1 MAESTQ
7 HKLDRVRPPRVQ
19 ITYDV
24 EIGNAIE
31 KKELPLVVGILADLS
46 GKPDTPPAKLVERR
60 FVDIDRDNF
69 NEILSSISPRAT
81 LQVDNTISGDDSKL
95 NVELRFNHIEDFDPV
110 NLVKQVVPLRR
121 LFEARQRLRD
131 LLTKL
136 DGNDDLDQLLQDVVA
151 NTEGLQEIKA
161 ARPEAEAAPAGD
173 SEPRPTSRPDPLPG
187 EAAMPKSSA
196 AEQSGESSTQTLSL
210 LDEII
215 AKGRMAHD
223 DSQQDYAR
231 DMLAEFATQVLD
243 EGMAVDKDTVA
254 MINDRIS
261 QIDAL
266 ISDQLNQIIHH
277 PELQKLEASWRGL
290 HQLVSNTET
299 SARLKLRLL
308 NVGKNELQNDLEKAV
323 EFDQSALFKK
333 IYEEEY
339 GTFGGQPFSLLIGD
353 FTFGRH
359 PQDIGLLEKL
369 SNVAAAAH
377 APFIAAASPRLFD
390 MNSFTELAVPRDLTK
405 IFESLELIKWRAF
418 RESEDSRY
426 VSLVLPNFLL
436 RLPYGP
442 ETRPVEGMNYVEDVN
457 GTDHSKYLWGNAAW
471 VLAQR
476 ITEAFA
482 KYGWC
487 AAIRGAEGGGAVEGL
502 PAHTFRTSSGDL
514 SLKCPTEVAITDRR
528 EKELNDLGF
537 ISLCHKKN
545 SDVAVFFGGQTTN
558 KARLYNTNEANA
570 NARLSAMLP
579 YVLAASRFA
588 HYLKV
593 IMRDKVGSFMTRDNV
608 QTYLNNWIADYVLIN
623 DNAPQEIKAQYL
635 LREARVDVSEVA
647 GKPGAYRATVFLR
660 PHFQLEEL
668 SASIRLVANLPPPV
682 AA

>member
-161 ARPEAEAAPAGD
+161 ARPEAEAARPATAN
-173 SEPRPTSRPDPLPG
+173 PRPTSRPDPLPG

-339 GTFGGQPFSLLIGD
+339 GTFGGHPFSLLIGD

-623 DNAPQEIKAQYL
+623 DNAPQEIKAQYP